1 MARGQLE
8 PILFGLVEVAI
19 NAIEATALGLMLWQL
34 FQLRRDVIAML
45 RVLRRI
51 DRKTAE
57 PPKI

>member
-45 RVLRRI
+45 RVLRR
-51 DRKTAE
+51 D
-57 PPKI
+57 